1 MAGKLDSFG
10 GKISDG
16 FDDIKDVAKDK
27 LESLG
32 EKVSDGFDDIKD
44 VAEDKL
50 ESLGEKVSEGFDVL
64 KGKVVTF
71 ADANDDGKVT
81 SKDLQIHAAQVQAD
95 LKSGFKKLEAKVSEE
110 IKGLGAKLKVDVNQD
125 GKFDGSDIIGMIA
138 IVAGLTVIVILGN
151 SLYDLLLSVF

>member
-64 KGKVVTF
+64 KGKVVTLVD
-71 ADANDDGKVT
+71 ADGDGKVNP
-81 SKDLQIHAAQVQAD
+81 SDLYIHAAKIQED
-95 LKSGFKKLEAKVSEE
+95 LKSGFEKLEAKVSEE
-110 IKGLGAKLKVDVNQD
+110 MKGLGTKLKVDVNQD
-125 GKFDGSDIIGMIA
+125 GLFDGKDIIVLGVIFA
-138 IVAGLTVIVILGN
+138 VLTVAVVLGN
-151 SLYDLLLSVF
+151 FLSSLLF